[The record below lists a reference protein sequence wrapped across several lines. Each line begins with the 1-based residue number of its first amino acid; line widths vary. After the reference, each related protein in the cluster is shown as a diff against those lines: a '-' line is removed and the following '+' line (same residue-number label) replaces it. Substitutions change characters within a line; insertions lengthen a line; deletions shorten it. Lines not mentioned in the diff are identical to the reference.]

1 MTARLSSQGLFLK
14 LLKLYAVGI
23 REEKRITEVPKQLRK
38 LKEKLELNIFPNA

>member
-1 MTARLSSQGLFLK
+1 
-14 LLKLYAVGI
+14 VGI